1 MKKTLSAIC
10 LLLSLV
16 SCTKKLQVR
25 PDPSVDAEGRTS
37 VVASVDDFAGEAFV
51 WPASARIGIYD
62 SEGRS
67 NCRYTLMNEFA
78 GKSGEVSLYGAAV
91 SGPLVAY
98 YPFTEKGYPCIADRR
113 QPVLREQKAGSS
125 AMEHLALNT
134 VLVAED
140 EDGVFRFS
148 WRNGCT
154 GLLHLTLKCPLEG
167 AVEKVVFQCPGAPLA
182 GNVALDPDAEPLV
195 TDGSAVLTL
204 TGVGKPCTQES
215 PLEVWAQVPAGR
227 YEHLAVTVISASD
240 AVPAVAGEVLSVTP
254 GGVTDATLEGGSPE
268 AGNEDLTIID
278 GTYQ

>member
-98 YPFTEKGYPCIADRR
+98 YPFTEKGYSCIADRR

-204 TGVGKPCTQES
+204 TAVVVRFVADKNDKHNQNTDYDARPADVTVGQVAVLAVFYWPQGS
-215 PLEVWAQVPAGR
+215 QSALQGVPAR
-227 YEHLAVTVISASD
+227 FS
-240 AVPAVAGEVLSVTP
+240 
-254 GGVTDATLEGGSPE
+254 
-268 AGNEDLTIID
+268 
-278 GTYQ
+278 